1 MLILP
6 LANWI
11 CIALNKRLYCVF
23 LLFSLRSLRMKSPPQ
38 CCQDISTEEYEK
50 KKGPKRQK
58 SSAEHSSEWKCTEN
72 KAAGIKHFG
81 LWFRKMKKNS
91 SVQYFHWWSNWRGNW
106 FSNLNKAPDLW
117 SFCHN
122 IDENISPLWWFMFMG
137 NKNIKYSV
145 K

>member
-50 KKGPKRQK
+50 KGPQK
-58 SSAEHSSEWKCTEN
+58 AKEFCWTQQWVKVHRKQSSWDKTLRSVIQKDE
-72 KAAGIKHFG
+72 
-81 LWFRKMKKNS
+81 KNS

-122 IDENISPLWWFMFMG
+122 IDENISPLWWFMFIG